1 MTRKTQEE
9 SPPPRKRGRPRKTE
23 EGTAVPTPK
32 RRRVFYNTAPK
43 PILPGAT
50 PEEVRAEFGRRLQ
63 YYMVKKGW
71 IQSELARQAALH
83 TKDGYFGRDNVSN
96 YINGHNLPG
105 PVLLNALAK
114 ALEVAPTDLLPTHLV
129 ASTDE
134 QMPSLDV
141 SNVGDGTAWIRIN
154 QRIPWPLALK
164 VMELLN
170 SQSSK

>member
-1 MTRKTQEE
+1 MARKTPEVR
-9 SPPPRKRGRPRKTE
+9 PPPRKRGRPRKIVE
-23 EGTAVPTPK
+23 TPVVEPRK
-32 RRRVFYNTAPK
+32 PRRVFYNTAPK
-43 PILPGAT
+43 VLLPNAS

-71 IQSELARQAALH
+71 IQSELARQAALY
-83 TKDGYFGRDNVSN
+83 TEDGYFGRDNVSN

-114 ALEVAPTDLLPTHLV
+114 ALDVATTDLLPTHMV

-141 SNVGDGTAWIRIN
+141 SNVGDGTAWLRIN